1 MGSHNYQD
9 TPMPRRHSLLDVS
22 LAPKWRHRSHSL
34 GLVNVS
40 GFSPGLSQMSTSG
53 SQRTPATP
61 CFVSPRMAFST
72 QFSYDSPI
80 QILTSSSPGALT
92 PAAVSKL
99 KGRCSMKRLSRR
111 WKIVLIMFFTAL
123 GTGLF
128 ISRKMSEISSMHK
141 SSCEDGEHGE
151 HGCETDHRHPG
162 LAERFMD
169 VVSIDKVHEHFHT
182 LARGL
187 RRNLEGKEQQQ
198 QGEPAGEEQEAE
210 KEDQT
215 LEETLFDTETTAED
229 LEEQEQEK
237 EQKELEDERA
247 LGVPDRHPRGL
258 GEQTTYGTRNSE
270 GGRKVVESEYQEDGE
285 DAPPAGQR
293 ASHLAPQQRQ
303 PEVTYRRTGSPPK
316 KIVAAQTRAQG
327 KPSSAWSQQ
336 LNQQQQ
342 KRNHQQN
349 YQQNQQQNLGQ
360 RRSESHRGQ
369 RPPQD
374 GRRFAQGK
382 RPLRTPPGVNP
393 RRYEM

>member
-1 MGSHNYQD
+1 M
-9 TPMPRRHSLLDVS
+9 
-22 LAPKWRHRSHSL
+22 

-40 GFSPGLSQMSTSG
+40 GFSPGLSEMSTRG

-99 KGRCSMKRLSRR
+99 KGRCSMRRLSRR

-123 GTGLF
+123 GSGLF

-141 SSCEDGEHGE
+141 SSCEDGGHGE

-198 QGEPAGEEQEAE
+198 GEPAGQEQEAE

-229 LEEQEQEK
+229 LEEQSEQEK

-247 LGVPDRHPRGL
+247 LGFPDRHPRGL
-258 GEQTTYGTRNSE
+258 GEQTPYETRNSE
-270 GGRKVVESEYQEDGE
+270 GGRRVVESEYQEDGE

-303 PEVTYRRTGSPPK
+303 PEVTYRRTGNPPK
-316 KIVAAQTRAQG
+316 KIVAAQTGAQG
-327 KPSSAWSQQ
+327 KPSSAWSQR
-336 LNQQQQ
+336 LNQQQQQ
-342 KRNHQQN
+342 KRN
-349 YQQNQQQNLGQ
+349 YQQNLGQ
-360 RRSESHRGQ
+360 RRSEGHRGQ
-369 RPPQD
+369 RPPPPD